1 VEPGTKTNLTDFFQV
16 INAKRILPFPTLE
29 SHLSLDA
36 NRQRLRMVKATLIR
50 RETRLRANVSVGY
63 THKLSTEF
71 QFRTERTSGTA

>member
-1 VEPGTKTNLTDFFQV
+1 VEPGTKTNLTDCFQV

-63 THKLSTEF
+63 TCLRKSVKWSYTLLHENSY
-71 QFRTERTSGTA
+71 

>member
-1 VEPGTKTNLTDFFQV
+1 MEPGTKTNLTDFFQV

-63 THKLSTEF
+63 T
-71 QFRTERTSGTA
+71 